1 MNSTR
6 CRPAKR
12 CARPPFLP
20 YLSYA
25 PSAWLIGLKFT
36 GGGLSAPGKIM
47 FDSVGNIWTGANIIV
62 GSQASDALWDG
73 NVAKFTP
80 ERPAVVAGTDRV
92 SRRRP

>member
-1 MNSTR
+1 
-6 CRPAKR
+6 
-12 CARPPFLP
+12 
-20 YLSYA
+20 
-25 PSAWLIGLKFT
+25 
-36 GGGLSAPGKIM
+36 M
-47 FDSVGNIWTGANIIV
+47 FDSVGNIWTGANFIV